1 MILQRTEPPE
11 VRPGAA
17 SRHDSV
23 LRLQLLES
31 WIKFRTSGFRIES
44 YDSLWGN
51 PVLGSVFRTWFSGSM
66 LQMWLKKIKYPQGIS
81 IWIKSW
87 VNSKIYI
94 SLKIYCLC
102 PKNSNCI
109 SIYLS
114 LQLLTVLLITVEMTT
129 IWLQFDYNDSWAW
142 GIGFWEWAATIL
154 YPSSK
159 HTALVKNS
167 HQYALQQKVTL
178 RLPLVSREV

>member
-1 MILQRTEPPE
+1 MIFTEDRT
-11 VRPGAA
+11 VRGTPWSSFQARL
-17 SRHDSV
+17 S

-102 PKNSNCI
+102 PKNCNCI
-109 SIYLS
+109 SIYLL
-114 LQLLTVLLITVEMTT
+114 LQLLTVLLITLELTSD
-129 IWLQFDYNDSWAW
+129 WLQWFLGRGHRFLSVGSYNIIS
-142 GIGFWEWAATIL
+142 FL
-154 YPSSK
+154 
-159 HTALVKNS
+159 
-167 HQYALQQKVTL
+167 
-178 RLPLVSREV
+178 